1 MTISSLTSSALYVD
15 FAGMVKTYMKSL
27 SVHQN
32 IFSFINIKAWHVL
45 LINLSTE
52 RLEIVLKKMSNTVRD
67 TNSCFLSFKAEGREL
82 TDLPR
87 SPPLFPPLH
96 KTAVFEEN
104 GIKTDERRCHT
115 DSSTKKMKQLW
126 LLKWY

>member
-1 MTISSLTSSALYVD
+1 MTISSLTSAALCVD
-15 FAGMVKTYMKSL
+15 FADMVKTYMKSL

-32 IFSFINIKAWHVL
+32 IFSFRNIKAWYIL

-52 RLEIVLKKMSNTVRD
+52 RLEIVLKMSNTVRD
-67 TNSCFLSFKAEGREL
+67 TNICFLSFKAEAREL
-82 TDLPR
+82 IDLPC
-87 SPPLFPPLH
+87 SPPLFLPLH

-104 GIKTDERRCHT
+104 GIKTDERRYHT